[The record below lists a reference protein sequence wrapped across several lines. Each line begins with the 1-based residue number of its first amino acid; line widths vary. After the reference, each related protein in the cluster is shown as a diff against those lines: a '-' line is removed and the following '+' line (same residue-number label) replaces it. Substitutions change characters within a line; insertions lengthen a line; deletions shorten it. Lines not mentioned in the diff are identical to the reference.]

1 MLQKFDINTSKTKN
15 YAEAIAEN
23 NKYSRVAEGV
33 DGDVVEVTDD
43 DLKCVPKSDYIY
55 NEDILTE
62 SYLETLSVSEKNKL
76 ILELQRKNKSVREDN
91 EQFRQKNFVM
101 YMRLRKLAP
110 NEV

>member
-1 MLQKFDINTSKTKN
+1 MLNKFGINTSEIKN
-15 YAEAIAEN
+15 YAEAIVERS
-23 NKYSRVAEGV
+23 KYSRVAKGV
-33 DGDVVEVTDD
+33 NGDVIKVTDD

-62 SYLETLSVSEKNKL
+62 SYLDTLSVSEKNKL

-101 YMRLRKLAP
+101 YMKLRKLGF
-110 NEV
+110 EG